1 MYELKNLYYCSSK
14 LLILKNNTMKIKLIL
29 STILIAI
36 FAIALSSCGDS
47 LKKDAKTL
55 GEKYCKMMEL
65 QKKAEAATTDE
76 EKTKLEAEVKKVDE
90 EGQKLSDEFEKK
102 YSDEKQKKEFEK
114 AFDEETKACK

>member
-1 MYELKNLYYCSSK
+1 MSIKIFV
-14 LLILKNNTMKIKLIL
+14 LLQQKFINLKNNIMKIKLIL
-29 STILIAI
+29 STFLIAI

-65 QKKAEAATTDE
+65 QKKAEAATSDE
-76 EKTKLEAEVKKVDE
+76 EKTKLEAEVKKIDE

-102 YSDEKQKKEFEK
+102 YSDSTQKKEFEK